1 MRESGQE
8 VRARFSSSA
17 MNFRSSKDSSRRA
30 TVSFLQV
37 RQRAAIPQRGCPDT
51 WTSTT
56 TVEFNALSSCNYCGG
71 MAGGSTARS
80 ERRTERAGMVCPKRG
95 LCQWKCS
102 WIVSSRISLSGMGKT
117 GTGEKISAETG
128 WGAERPLSKVVV
140 LG

>member
-71 MAGGSTARS
+71 WQEEVPLDRRGG
-80 ERRTERAGMVCPKRG
+80 PKG
-95 LCQWKCS
+95 QVWCVQNVGF
-102 WIVSSRISLSGMGKT
+102 VSG
-117 GTGEKISAETG
+117 SAVG
-128 WGAERPLSKVVV
+128 
-140 LG
+140 